1 MSNKAMTRHP
11 TADLTG
17 LSILVVEDEYLLAEA
32 LAEGLERCGASV
44 VGPVP
49 TVERALRAV
58 ASAERIDFAV
68 LDINLRGQMVYP
80 VADMLKERGVP
91 FLFATGYDAAAV
103 SGPYQDVPR
112 HEKPVTP
119 ATLIQ
124 AIDRG

>member
-1 MSNKAMTRHP
+1 MNDEAMTRHP
-11 TADLTG
+11 VADLKG

-32 LAEGLERCGASV
+32 LVEGLEQCGASV

-49 TVERALRAV
+49 TVDKALKAV

-68 LDINLRGQMVYP
+68 LDINLRGQMAYP
-80 VADMLKERGVP
+80 VADALRERGVP

-103 SGPYQDVPR
+103 SGHYQDVPR

>member
-1 MSNKAMTRHP
+1 MNDEAMP
-11 TADLTG
+11 PPPAADLTG
-17 LSILVVEDEYLLAEA
+17 LSILVAEDEFLLAEA
-32 LAEGLERCGASV
+32 LVDGLERCGASV
-44 VGPVP
+44 IGPVP
-49 TVERALRAV
+49 TVDKALKAV

-80 VADMLKERGVP
+80 VADALKERGIP

-103 SGPYQDVPR
+103 SGRYQDVPR

-124 AIDRG
+124 AIDQG